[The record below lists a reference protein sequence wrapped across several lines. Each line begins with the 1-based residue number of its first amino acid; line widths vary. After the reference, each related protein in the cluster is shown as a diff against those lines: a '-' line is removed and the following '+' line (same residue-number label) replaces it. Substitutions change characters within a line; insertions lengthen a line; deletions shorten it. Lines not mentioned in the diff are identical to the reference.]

1 MFKRI
6 KRKDKDKSI
15 HKDVIIEEDMVIETD
30 VSQSNAGFDNTE
42 DRDNHIETHA
52 GPLSGEH
59 KDEEYVLY
67 AIIDKNMPGILNYMR
82 ESGLNISKIF
92 YSVTD
97 IRNTILMQSS
107 PTRVIFI
114 ETGMGVFT
122 ATKVRQEIID
132 TLSLSDDDSKITV
145 FYTSSVLK
153 MDAVK
158 TVGKSKNI
166 EWVPFKSMVD
176 VISNILIYGETYVLD
191 EDSDDEL
198 VLSKNDILNY
208 KGKTDDTVDLYSER
222 MELNSI
228 TREIVESKVLDGDSS
243 LQKYKPHI

>member
-15 HKDVIIEEDMVIETD
+15 HKDVIIEEDMVIEND
-30 VSQSNAGFDNTE
+30 VIQSNEGYDNTE
-42 DRDNHIETHA
+42 DRDNHIETHD

-59 KDEEYVLY
+59 GDEEYVLY
-67 AIIDKNMPGILNYMR
+67 AIIDKNMPGILKYMR

-243 LQKYKPHI
+243 LQKYEPHI

>member
-30 VSQSNAGFDNTE
+30 VSQSNAGYDNTE

-59 KDEEYVLY
+59 EDEEYVLY
-67 AIIDKNMPGILNYMR
+67 AIIDKNMPGILKYMR

-166 EWVPFKSMVD
+166 EWIPFKSMVD

-243 LQKYKPHI
+243 LQKYEPHI